1 MRTYPVG
8 CPMFWHITMKIYINV
23 NSNFR
28 VHCGWTDCGGTRM
41 AFLTRFGFVYHIS
54 INLQPSM
61 NYKLLQHIEQHKESE
76 KFQVYNLLFVNTKIQ
91 QTKMLVTCQRFDDLF
106 LFGLV
111 WQYSINQNQ
120 YDKDKGRFK
129 VMATF
134 LQHTLFLLCNGYLSL
149 LYFCVNILNDS

>member
-8 CPMFWHITMKIYINV
+8 CPRFWHITMKIYINV

-106 LFGLV
+106 LFGMV
-111 WQYSINQNQ
+111 WQYYTNQNQ
-120 YDKDKGRFK
+120 YDKI
-129 VMATF
+129 
-134 LQHTLFLLCNGYLSL
+134 QSYGYLL
-149 LYFCVNILNDS
+149 AAVT

>member
-8 CPMFWHITMKIYINV
+8 CPRFWHITMKIYINV

-28 VHCGWTDCGGTRM
+28 VHCGWPDCGGTRM

-76 KFQVYNLLFVNTKIQ
+76 KIQVDNLLFVNTKIQ

-106 LFGLV
+106 SFGLV

-120 YDKDKGRFK
+120 YDKCRFK
-129 VMATF
+129 VMATY
-134 LQHTLFLLCNGYLSL
+134 LQQ
-149 LYFCVNILNDS
+149 